1 MKVPFTIEQFF
12 DVFEAYNTAVWP
24 AQIAAY
30 VLGVIVTFATIRSN
44 KTSSRIISATLGL
57 FWVWM
62 GIIYHIMHFSS
73 INPIA
78 RLFGVL
84 FVLQGII
91 LVAVGCIS
99 DRLKFQF
106 TIKPIPII
114 GALFIAYSMI
124 VYPLIG
130 TLVGH
135 SYPRAPMFGVAPCPT
150 TIFTLGLLLIASIRI
165 PIYIVIIPLLWSVIA
180 TTAAVKLHVPQ
191 DFGLGVS
198 AIIGIILILINNRNK
213 KDKSIS
219 TD

>member
-1 MKVPFTIEQFF
+1 
-12 DVFEAYNTAVWP
+12 
-24 AQIAAY
+24 
-30 VLGVIVTFATIRSN
+30 

-84 FVLQGII
+84 FVLQGIL

-165 PIYIVIIPLLWSVIA
+165 PIYIVIIPLLWFVIA